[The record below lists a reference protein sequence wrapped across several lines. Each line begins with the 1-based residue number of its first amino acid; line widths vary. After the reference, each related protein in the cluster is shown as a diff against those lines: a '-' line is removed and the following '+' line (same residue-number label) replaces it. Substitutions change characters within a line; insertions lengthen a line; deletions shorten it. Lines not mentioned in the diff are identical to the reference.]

1 MTHRFARFKFF
12 ASNSDYKC
20 VSECPVCNIR
30 LVTITM
36 KLVDSELLMQSCSR
50 CDRRFWQVDGKDIEF
65 TGVLGREPVRQP
77 ALR

>member
-1 MTHRFARFKFF
+1 MKDRFAPFKFWD
-12 ASNSDYKC
+12 SNSDHKG
-20 VSECPVCNIR
+20 VTECPACNIR
-30 LVTITM
+30 LVTIAM